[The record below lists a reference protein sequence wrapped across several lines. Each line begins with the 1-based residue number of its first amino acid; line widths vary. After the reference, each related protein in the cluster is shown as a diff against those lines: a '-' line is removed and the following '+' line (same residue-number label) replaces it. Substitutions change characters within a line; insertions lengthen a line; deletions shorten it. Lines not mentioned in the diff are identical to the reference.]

1 MILCKKQPCCG
12 CFVRRTNLNEFL
24 LPATNL
30 LNSPKVPKR
39 FLKKLRKNYTRIKT
53 WRLIW
58 SYYHV

>member
-1 MILCKKQPCCG
+1 MILCKNKLVVIVL
-12 CFVRRTNLNEFL
+12 FVVQIKIIFL

-30 LNSPKVPKR
+30 LNSPKAPKR
-39 FLKKLRKNYTRIKT
+39 FPKKLRKNYTWIKT